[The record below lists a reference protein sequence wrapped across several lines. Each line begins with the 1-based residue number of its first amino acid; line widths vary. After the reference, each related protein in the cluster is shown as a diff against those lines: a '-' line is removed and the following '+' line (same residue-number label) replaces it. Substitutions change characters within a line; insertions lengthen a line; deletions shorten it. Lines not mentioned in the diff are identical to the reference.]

1 MKWNPFFIPLL
12 SGLLATL
19 PACAGPLKYSAEP
32 IEAWV
37 MDAETKQ
44 PLENVIVVA
53 HWELETTSRIVPHQT
68 NPAGSLMILET
79 VTDKNGRFYFPAW
92 GPKWHLGAGELT
104 DRDPELILFRSGYKY
119 LRVSNSRYQR
129 PAKYSDVGKPS
140 GTESKPTG
148 SKRISFWS
156 GERIE
161 LKVFKGAVEA
171 YEDHFESLNDALGHI
186 AADNPEQC
194 DWKKIPI
201 AISAMNRE
209 RTRLV
214 ALGVNPNT
222 LSTIDKRLLMNDE
235 FFTKKGGCGSPKEFF
250 SGFQQ

>member
-1 MKWNPFFIPLL
+1 MKRKVHCLCFV
-12 SGLLATL
+12 LACLAAL

-37 MDAETKQ
+37 LDAETKQ

-104 DRDPELILFRSGYKY
+104 DSDPELIFFKSGYRY
-119 LRVSNSRYQR
+119 LRVSNSRYLR

-156 GERIE
+156 GERIPLE
-161 LKVFKGAVEA
+161 KFKGTTEEYARHLSSLDIYLRFA
-171 YEDHFESLNDALGHI
+171 YDNENCEMKQVPRMVVALHREEKRFRETKIYSSLTSLNRYLASDYKDRCGIKELL
-186 AADNPEQC
+186 
-194 DWKKIPI
+194 
-201 AISAMNRE
+201 RE
-209 RTRLV
+209 YL
-214 ALGVNPNT
+214 
-222 LSTIDKRLLMNDE
+222 
-235 FFTKKGGCGSPKEFF
+235 
-250 SGFQQ
+250 Q